1 MYSES
6 AAEMSNWHIKVPKI
20 VPEPLFPV
28 RNMICNDK
36 MIILIFLNVN
46 KIDVV
51 KAKINMYQGYD
62 QCWLNLR
69 SYTNIKLNEFFINFM
84 ITKGD
89 IFILRKDIG
98 VGGWSRNWQFSL
110 TLCSEN
116 VLT

>member
-69 SYTNIKLNEFFINFM
+69 SYTNIKLNDFFY
-84 ITKGD
+84 
-89 IFILRKDIG
+89 
-98 VGGWSRNWQFSL
+98 QFYDYKIQNADFFS
-110 TLCSEN
+110 
-116 VLT
+116 